1 MRTIVPGLLL
11 AAMTGLSAATVADVP
26 RGEANVPDLAV
37 GDTIPVTVIPRGVH
51 LRVDNDPVDDLW
63 ERVPEYQVWLMPAPI
78 WHPSVGLRQEAGGK
92 GMPLYF
98 SAASDGTRL
107 YVKLRWVDSTADRVT
122 SLDRF
127 RDGAAVQF
135 ALKAADVTPYL
146 MGVAGAPVNIWYWKA
161 DDDSAENLAAGG
173 PGSTTRLDDQPLG
186 AASAHG
192 KAAFAP
198 ENQWVVVMSRA
209 LGSGGM
215 HMADLDPSG
224 DPQPVA
230 FAVWQ
235 GAGGERDGH
244 KNASTGWIFL
254 DLSPL
259 ASG

>member
-1 MRTIVPGLLL
+1 MRKIVPGLLL
-11 AAMTGLSAATVADVP
+11 AAMAGLNAVHAAEIS
-26 RGEANVPDLAV
+26 RGEANVLDLAV

-51 LRVDNDPVDDLW
+51 LRVDNDPVDDIW
-63 ERVPEYQVWLMPAPI
+63 ERVPEYQVWLMPAPV
-78 WHPSVGLRQEAGGK
+78 WHPSVGLRQQTGGT
-92 GMPLYF
+92 GIPLYF
-98 SAASDGTRL
+98 SAVSDGSRL
-107 YVKLRWVDSTADRVT
+107 YFKLRWVDETADRVT
-122 SLDRF
+122 SRDRF

-135 ALKAADVTPYL
+135 ALERGNVTPYL

-198 ENQWVVVMSRA
+198 QDQWVVVMSRA
-209 LGSGGM
+209 LGAEGM
-215 HMADLDPSG
+215 HMAPFDPAG
-224 DPQPVA
+224 DPQALA

-235 GAGGERDGH
+235 GADGERDGH
-244 KNASTGWIFL
+244 KNASTGWVFL

-259 ASG
+259 AGS

>member
-11 AAMTGLSAATVADVP
+11 AAMTGLSAATAADVP
-26 RGEANVPDLAV
+26 RGEANVLDLAI

-51 LRVDNDPVDDLW
+51 LRVDNDPVDDIW

-78 WHPSVGLRQEAGGK
+78 WHPSIGLRQDPDAK

-98 SAASDGTRL
+98 SAVSDGSRL
-107 YVKLRWVDSTADRVT
+107 YVKLRWADETADRVT

-135 ALKAADVTPYL
+135 ALQSAEVTPYL

-173 PGSTTRLDDQPLG
+173 PGSTTRLDEQPLG

-198 ENQWVVVMSRA
+198 ENQWVVVMSRDA
-209 LGSGGM
+209 RRRGDAHGQPRPRRRS
-215 HMADLDPSG
+215 PSARLRG
-224 DPQPVA
+224 LAGRRRRARRPQ
-230 FAVWQ
+230 
-235 GAGGERDGH
+235 EREH
-244 KNASTGWIFL
+244 RL
-254 DLSPL
+254 DLPRSVP
-259 ASG
+259 ARG

>member
-11 AAMTGLSAATVADVP
+11 AAMAGLGAATAADVP
-26 RGEANVPDLAV
+26 RGEANVPDLAM

-51 LRVDNDPVDDLW
+51 LRVDNDPVDDIW
-63 ERVPEYQVWLMPAPI
+63 ERVPEYQVWLAPAPI
-78 WHPSVGLRQEAGGK
+78 WHPSIGLRQDPAAK

-98 SAASDGTRL
+98 SAVSDGSRL
-107 YVKLRWVDSTADRVT
+107 YVKLRWADETADRVT

-135 ALKAADVTPYL
+135 ALKGADVTPYL

-161 DDDSAENLAAGG
+161 GDDSAENLAAGG
-173 PGSTTRLDDQPLG
+173 PGSTTRLDEQPLG

-198 ENQWVVVMSRA
+198 ENQWVVVMSRT
-209 LGSGGM
+209 LGAEGM
-215 HMADLDPSG
+215 HMANLDPAG
-224 DPQPVA
+224 DPQALA

-259 ASG
+259 ADG

>member
-1 MRTIVPGLLL
+1 
-11 AAMTGLSAATVADVP
+11 
-26 RGEANVPDLAV
+26 
-37 GDTIPVTVIPRGVH
+37 
-51 LRVDNDPVDDLW
+51 
-63 ERVPEYQVWLMPAPI
+63 
-78 WHPSVGLRQEAGGK
+78 
-92 GMPLYF
+92 MPLYF
-98 SAASDGTRL
+98 SAVSDGSRL
-107 YVKLRWVDSTADRVT
+107 YVKLRWADETADRVT

-135 ALKAADVTPYL
+135 ALQSADVTPYL

-209 LGSGGM
+209 IDAGGM
-215 HMADLDPSG
+215 HMASLDPAG
-224 DPQPVA
+224 DPQALA

-235 GAGGERDGH
+235 GADGERDGQ

-254 DLSPL
+254 DLAGSPRD
-259 ASG
+259 AARR

>member
-1 MRTIVPGLLL
+1 MRTIVPGLML
-11 AAMTGLSAATVADVP
+11 AAVTALNAASAAEAP
-26 RGEANVPDLAV
+26 RAEANVLDLAI
-37 GDTIPVTVIPRGVH
+37 GDTVPVTVIPRGVH

-78 WHPSVGLRQEAGGK
+78 WHPSVGLRQEAGGT

-98 SAASDGTRL
+98 SAASDGARL
-107 YVKLRWVDSTADRVT
+107 YVKLRWADETADRIT
-122 SLDRF
+122 GLDRF

-135 ALKAADVTPYL
+135 ALGGANVTPYL

-161 DDDSAENLAAGG
+161 DDDTAENLAAGG
-173 PGSTTRLDDQPLG
+173 PGSTTRLDDQPVG
-186 AASAHG
+186 AASAYG

-209 LGSGGM
+209 LDAGEAHSVRLAAGGE
-215 HMADLDPSG
+215 
-224 DPQPVA
+224 PQPLA

-235 GAGGERDGH
+235 GATGERDGH
-244 KNASTGWIFL
+244 KNASTGWVFL

-259 ASG
+259 VGL

>member
-11 AAMTGLSAATVADVP
+11 VAMIGWNAGFAAEVP
-26 RGEANVPDLAV
+26 RGKANVLDLAA
-37 GDTIPVTVIPRGVH
+37 GDTIPVTIIPRGVH
-51 LRVDNDPVDDLW
+51 LRVANDPIDDIW
-63 ERVPEYQVWLMPAPI
+63 ERVPEYQMWLTPAPI
-78 WHPSVGLRQEAGGK
+78 WHPSVALRQEAGGT

-98 SAASDGTRL
+98 SAASDGERL
-107 YVKLRWVDSTADRVT
+107 YVKLRWADATADRVT
-122 SLDRF
+122 GLDRF

-135 ALKAADVTPYL
+135 ALKGADVTPHL
-146 MGVAGAPVNIWYWKA
+146 MGVTGAPVNIWYWKA

-198 ENQWVVVMSRA
+198 EDQWVVVMSRA
-209 LGSGGM
+209 LGAEGM
-215 HMADLDPSG
+215 HMARLDPAG
-224 DPQPVA
+224 DPQPLA

-235 GAGGERDGH
+235 GADGERDGH
-244 KNASTGWIFL
+244 KNASPGWILL

-259 ASG
+259 AGS